1 MLHLILFEKGCV
13 RLKKPLF
20 NIPDNLPIKT
30 IGICAVVFLGGVV
43 LGTLSSR
50 ENPNQE
56 NKTLVTYKD
65 GEITS
70 SELGNFMSSVDVSD
84 KYLDDLIED
93 KIIELEADRLNV
105 SITEDEKNSI
115 VNKLIAGFGGEKA
128 FNDYLSYY
136 KISKESLLQQ
146 NTNEALLKKIILKD
160 NDYSKKD
167 LKKYFEKNVD
177 KFIQNSQFDYSEIV
191 VSDKGTAEEIYKR
204 LELEENFGELA
215 VTYSETDSAGNKGRI
230 GFISEE
236 ELSDDKK
243 VNLEKLEIGKYSKVF
258 EDELGYTIVLL
269 NGKKEATE
277 LKFDD
282 VEDKVK
288 EAYEEN
294 VISDNHKKWLSE
306 AKKRYNFTSIDV
318 D

>member
-1 MLHLILFEKGCV
+1 M
-13 RLKKPLF
+13 KKPLF

-43 LGTLSSR
+43 LGTLSSGK
-50 ENPNQE
+50 NPNQE
-56 NKTLVTYKD
+56 DKILVTYKD

-84 KYLDDLIED
+84 KYLNDLIED

-105 SITEDEKNSI
+105 SVTEDEKNSI
-115 VNKLIAGFGGEKA
+115 TNKLIAGFGGEKA

-136 KISKESLLQQ
+136 KISKENLLQQ
-146 NTNEALLKKIILKD
+146 NINEVLLKKIILKD

-167 LKKYFEKNVD
+167 LKKYFEKHVD

-215 VTYSETDSAGNKGRI
+215 STYSETDSAGNKGRI
-230 GFISEE
+230 GFVSEE
-236 ELSDDKK
+236 ELSEEEKT
-243 VNLEKLEIGKYSKVF
+243 NLEKLDVGKYSKVF

-269 NGKKEATE
+269 NGKKEAAE

-282 VEDKVK
+282 VEDRVK
-288 EAYEEN
+288 EAYEET

-306 AKKRYNFTSIDV
+306 AKKRYAFTSIDI